1 MENDVKRRRRA
12 CTNAMYESSTCMYER
27 VAVPSPCIEIFSPR
41 FARTENFGIT
51 FSGYSFGILDVVST
65 SGVMLCGNS
74 YEHPCHDEH
83 LRARLG
89 RSVRVGGRQERRCS
103 LFDSRRFSPN
113 TSSVQTCR
121 NRQTFVTC
129 ARTHASSCPH
139 GSERQPTC
147 AYRTGEQ
154 FSENCESSVQK
165 IFLDFR

>member
-1 MENDVKRRRRA
+1 MYECMYERA
-12 CTNAMYESSTCMYER
+12 CTNR
-27 VAVPSPCIEIFSPR
+27 R
-41 FARTENFGIT
+41 RARTNA
-51 FSGYSFGILDVVST
+51 SRCLRRVSKSFLRASQGPKISESLSLDTHLVLDVVST
-65 SGVMLCGNS
+65 SDVVWQLVRAS
-74 YEHPCHDEH
+74 IRHDEH

>member
-1 MENDVKRRRRA
+1 
-12 CTNAMYESSTCMYER
+12 MYER
-27 VAVPSPCIEIFSPR
+27 DVQIVDVHVRTRRGAVAVYRNLFSALR
-41 FARTENFGIT
+41 KDRKFRNHFLW
-51 FSGYSFGILDVVST
+51 ILIWYFRRCFHEWSDVVWQLVRASIR
-65 SGVMLCGNS
+65 
-74 YEHPCHDEH
+74 HDEH